1 MELNYL
7 LFAGALSGVISA
19 LGHSVVSSAVA
30 LLQSPAQAR
39 TFAATTTLEVLE
51 ILLHL
56 CAGAALGFLF
66 WLSWGLAAVVDVSW
80 WVRGV
85 SFGSL
90 CWLGLVLP
98 VTASLSAT
106 HRISPRS
113 AAATASRWA
122 TTCII
127 AGLSCA
133 WSWEGVA

>member
-1 MELNYL
+1 MELSYL
-7 LFAGALSGVISA
+7 IFTGALSGVISA
-19 LGHSVVSSAVA
+19 LGHSVAWSAVS
-30 LLQSPAQAR
+30 LLQSPPQAR
-39 TFAATTTLEVLE
+39 TFASSTSIEVLE

-90 CWLGLVLP
+90 CWLALALP
-98 VTASLSAT
+98 VTVSLALTQRVSAT
-106 HRISPRS
+106 S
-113 AAATASRWA
+113 AASTASRWA

-133 WSWEGVA
+133 WSWDRAA